1 MRKIKIV
8 PSLLSSFLVAD
19 CNWFTIEWKILI
31 QCWLEATC
39 RCSRC
44 CFPWPRWVFRQW
56 TCWDKFG
63 PITSASKV
71 FLKYFCVEQNLS
83 QLNFAD
89 SCQMILTSF
98 LTLSGLMIMGYTL
111 HSTCK
116 KVRKS
121 VFLQGGI
128 SNRKL
133 TLHYQLN

>member
-31 QCWLEATC
+31 KCWLEATC

-44 CFPWPRWVFRQW
+44 CFPWPWWVFHQW

-89 SCQMILTSF
+89 SCQMILTSSYPKWF
-98 LTLSGLMIMGYTL
+98 NDNGVHFTFHLQKSE
-111 HSTCK
+111 
-116 KVRKS
+116 KVSLFTRWHFK
-121 VFLQGGI
+121 
-128 SNRKL
+128 
-133 TLHYQLN
+133 